1 MSKPFKE
8 VEKGFSLLKKEFKSK
23 KISEREYKD
32 RLKKLRLKDD
42 AGRSWTIGAQSGQ
55 WYYFDGQNWIESLP
69 PSVQMGKAICIY
81 CGYENDLENE
91 SCTKCGGRFDEEE
104 IICPKC
110 KSRLEDESQE
120 SPYCTQKEKLS
131 LRMKEEV
138 LDPYEQE
145 NGKLYIFRSIN
156 LLSFLFF
163 WGATGLVFG
172 IIMGALIGVAKRY
185 VETIQFFPEF
195 LKALHGKLL
204 GGVVFGFLGGVL
216 GFVLVAVAGFV
227 LAAFINVL
235 LSFVGGIKIRV
246 NRGSISDD

>member
-8 VEKGFSLLKKEFKSK
+8 VEKGFSCLKQEFKSK

-42 AGRSWTIGAQSGQ
+42 DGRSWTIGAQSGK
-55 WYYFDGQNWIESLP
+55 WYYFDGQNWIESQP
-69 PSVQMGKAICIY
+69 PSVQKGKAICIY

-91 SCTKCGGRFDEEE
+91 S
-104 IICPKC
+104 
-110 KSRLEDESQE
+110 QE
-120 SPYCTQKEKLS
+120 CPYCTQKEKLS

-145 NGKLYIFRSIN
+145 NGKVYIFRSIN

-163 WGATGLVFG
+163 WGALGLVFG
-172 IIMGALIGVAKRY
+172 IIMGTLIGVAKRY

-204 GGVVFGFLGGVL
+204 GGVVFGFFGGVL
-216 GFVLVAVAGFV
+216 GFVLLAIAGFV
-227 LAAFINVL
+227 LAVLINVL

-246 NRGSISDD
+246 TRSISDD

>member
-8 VEKGFSLLKKEFKSK
+8 VEKGFSLLKQEFKSK

-32 RLKKLRLKDD
+32 RLKKLRLKDND
-42 AGRSWTIGAQSGQ
+42 GRSWTIGAQSGL

-69 PSVQMGKAICIY
+69 PSVQKGKAICIY

-91 SCTKCGGRFDEEE
+91 S
-104 IICPKC
+104 
-110 KSRLEDESQE
+110 QE
-120 SPYCTQKEKLS
+120 CPYCIQKEKLS
-131 LRMKEEV
+131 LRMEEEV
-138 LDPYEQE
+138 PDPHEQE

-163 WGATGLVFG
+163 WGAVGLVIG

-195 LKALHGKLL
+195 LKVLHGKLL
-204 GGVVFGFLGGVL
+204 GGVVFGFFGGVL
-216 GFVLVAVAGFV
+216 GFLLLAIAGAV
-227 LAAFINVL
+227 LAALINVI

-246 NRGSISDD
+246 TSGSISDD

>member
-8 VEKGFSLLKKEFKSK
+8 VEKGFSLLKQEFKSK

-32 RLKKLRLKDD
+32 RLKKLRLKDND
-42 AGRSWTIGAQSGQ
+42 GRSWTIGAQSGL

-69 PSVQMGKAICIY
+69 PSVQKGKAICIY

-91 SCTKCGGRFDEEE
+91 S
-104 IICPKC
+104 
-110 KSRLEDESQE
+110 QE
-120 SPYCTQKEKLS
+120 CPYCIQKEKLS
-131 LRMKEEV
+131 LRMEEEV
-138 LDPYEQE
+138 PDPHEQE

-163 WGATGLVFG
+163 WGAVGLVIG

-195 LKALHGKLL
+195 LKVLHGKLL
-204 GGVVFGFLGGVL
+204 GGVVFGFFGGVL
-216 GFVLVAVAGFV
+216 GFLLLAIAGAV
-227 LAAFINVL
+227 LAALINVI
-235 LSFVGGIKIRV
+235 LSFVGGVKIRV
-246 NRGSISDD
+246 TSGSISDD

>member
-1 MSKPFKE
+1 MIKPFKE
-8 VEKGFSLLKKEFKSK
+8 VEKGFSLLKQEFKSK

-32 RLKKLRLKDD
+32 RLKKLRLKDNE
-42 AGRSWTIGAQSGQ
+42 GRSWTIGAQSGL
-55 WYYFDGQNWIESLP
+55 WYYFDGQKWIESLP
-69 PSVQMGKAICIY
+69 PSVQKGKAICIY
-81 CGYENDLENE
+81 CGYENDLE
-91 SCTKCGGRFDEEE
+91 S
-104 IICPKC
+104 
-110 KSRLEDESQE
+110 ESQE
-120 SPYCTQKEKLS
+120 CPYCIQKEKLS

-138 LDPYEQE
+138 SDPYEKE

-163 WGATGLVFG
+163 WGAVGLVFG

-216 GFVLVAVAGFV
+216 GFFLLALAGAV
-227 LAAFINVL
+227 LAALINVI
-235 LSFVGGIKIRV
+235 LSFVGGVKIRV
-246 NRGSISDD
+246 TSGSISDD

>member
-8 VEKGFSLLKKEFKSK
+8 VEDGFNLLKQEFESK

-32 RLKKLRLKDD
+32 RLKKLRLKDKD
-42 AGRSWTIGAQSGQ
+42 GRSWTIGAQSGQ

-69 PSVQMGKAICIY
+69 PSIQKGKAICIY
-81 CGYENDLENE
+81 CGYENDIENE
-91 SCTKCGGRFDEEE
+91 SCAKCGGRFDEEKV
-104 IICPKC
+104 ICPKC
-110 KSRLEDESQE
+110 ESPLEDESQE
-120 SPYCTQKEKLS
+120 CSYCTQKENLS

-138 LDPYEQE
+138 LDPKEKD
-145 NGKLYIFRSIN
+145 NGKLYTFRSIN
-156 LLSFLFF
+156 LLSFFFF
-163 WGATGLVFG
+163 WGALGLVFG

-204 GGVVFGFLGGVL
+204 GGVVFGFIGGVL
-216 GFVLVAVAGFV
+216 GFVLFAIAGFA
-227 LAAFINVL
+227 LAALINVF

-246 NRGSISDD
+246 TSGSISDN

>member
-8 VEKGFSLLKKEFKSK
+8 VEKGFSLLKQEFKSK

-32 RLKKLRLKDD
+32 RLKKLRLKDND
-42 AGRSWTIGAQSGQ
+42 GRSWTIGAQSGL

-69 PSVQMGKAICIY
+69 PSVQKGKAICIY

-91 SCTKCGGRFDEEE
+91 S
-104 IICPKC
+104 
-110 KSRLEDESQE
+110 QE
-120 SPYCTQKEKLS
+120 CPYCIQKEKLS
-131 LRMKEEV
+131 LRMEEEV
-138 LDPYEQE
+138 PDPHEQE

-163 WGATGLVFG
+163 WGAVGLVIG

-185 VETIQFFPEF
+185 VEIIQFFPEF
-195 LKALHGKLL
+195 LKVLHGKLL
-204 GGVVFGFLGGVL
+204 GGVVFGFFGGVL
-216 GFVLVAVAGFV
+216 GFLLLAIAGAV
-227 LAAFINVL
+227 LAALINVI

-246 NRGSISDD
+246 TSGSISDD

>member
-8 VEKGFSLLKKEFKSK
+8 VEKGFSLLKQEFKSK

-32 RLKKLRLKDD
+32 RLKKLRLKDNE
-42 AGRSWTIGAQSGQ
+42 GRSWTIGAQSGL

-69 PSVQMGKAICIY
+69 PSVQKGKAICIY

-91 SCTKCGGRFDEEE
+91 S
-104 IICPKC
+104 
-110 KSRLEDESQE
+110 QE
-120 SPYCTQKEKLS
+120 CPYCIQKEKLS
-131 LRMKEEV
+131 LRMEEEV
-138 LDPYEQE
+138 PDPYEQK
-145 NGKLYIFRSIN
+145 NGKLFIFRSIN

-163 WGATGLVFG
+163 WGAVGLVIG

-204 GGVVFGFLGGVL
+204 GGIVFGFFGGVL
-216 GFVLVAVAGFV
+216 GFLLLAIAGAV
-227 LAAFINVL
+227 LAALINVI
-235 LSFVGGIKIRV
+235 LSFVGGVKIRV
-246 NRGSISDD
+246 TSGSISDD